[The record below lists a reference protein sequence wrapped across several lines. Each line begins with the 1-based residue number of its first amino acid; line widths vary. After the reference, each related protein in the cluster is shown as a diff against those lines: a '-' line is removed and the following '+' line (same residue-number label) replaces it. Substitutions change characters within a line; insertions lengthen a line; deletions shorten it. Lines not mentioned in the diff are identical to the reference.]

1 MWSLKDQ
8 LNATLRHALVVSAFF
23 LGLVALAALAGCA
36 VSRDIFLPVDTAHRY
51 EGKTCGSV
59 PYGGWRQ
66 ALPNA
71 SSMSVNVSRA
81 DGMVWIGMTFGLTP
95 GTSVRFLTSDIRV
108 DVPATGQHISL
119 PFSTDSG
126 LPYRSLDASMELK
139 GSQPI
144 REFWLNVKTAA
155 VVSESFQV
163 TPPRLLVNG
172 EVVAVAPIEF
182 ILVRRTGVMTCVQ

>member
-108 DVPATGQHISL
+108 DVPATGQHITL